1 MRIRLLL
8 ALALALGAL
17 LLTACGGDDGE
28 QVSGP
33 LPAAP
38 DQIRLTSPV
47 MKAGGSVPEL
57 YTCDGAD
64 VSPPLAWRGVPKE
77 AKSLALIV
85 EDPDADGG
93 NKTFVHWTMYDVEP
107 KFLGVE
113 EGYVPPKAK
122 EGENSFGRKL
132 YNGPCPPSG
141 DQPHRYQFALYAL
154 KAPTGLDAGASPSDV
169 RDKIEQLRI
178 ARGVLEVSYS
188 RAAGQ

>member
-8 ALALALGAL
+8 AVALALGAL
-17 LLTACGGDDGE
+17 LLAACGDDSGE
-28 QVSGP
+28 EVSGP

-38 DQIRLTSPV
+38 DQIRLTSPA
-47 MKAGGSVPEL
+47 MKAGGTVPEL

-64 VSPPLAWRGVPKE
+64 VSPPLAWRSVPKE

-85 EDPDADGG
+85 EDPDAGG
-93 NKTFVHWTMYDVEP
+93 GDKTFVHWTMYDIDP

-122 EGENSFGRKL
+122 EGENSFGNTI
-132 YNGPCPPSG
+132 YNGPCPPEG
-141 DQPHRYQFALYAL
+141 DQPHRYQFVLYAL
-154 KAPTGLDAGASPSDV
+154 KAAAGLDAGASPSDV
-169 RDKIEQLRI
+169 RDRIEETQI
-178 ARGVLEVSYS
+178 SRGVLEVKYA